1 MKFRNSYATL
11 LIVLFL
17 SSMLAGCSGS
27 SNSSEKELEGGWL
40 VYDDLLDNDSENQYF
55 YRYLLF
61 EPDGFVGTDSWDS
74 KDRCQE
80 KYGEDGIWLESEE
93 LCFPPDRRWDSWKVL
108 DEMRMTWT
116 STNYL
121 SVDENDC
128 MEYGIFDGLYYTT
141 TASWQNES
149 QTCIEI
155 HVFERI
161 YFLEGDVLIFTL
173 ADIDEGDWTCEEIFV
188 EGVKVGFRDITD
200 GPEQGDL
207 MQRIEAAI
215 EDPC

>member
-17 SSMLAGCSGS
+17 SSILAGCSGS

-93 LCFPPDRRWDSWKVL
+93 LCFPPDRRWESWKVL

-116 STNYL
+116 STNDIPL
-121 SVDENDC
+121 NENDC
-128 MEYGIFDGLYYTT
+128 MEYGSFDGLTYTS

-149 QTCIEI
+149 QICIETYVSEKI
-155 HVFERI
+155 LSSKKPILCLFLI
-161 YFLEGDVLIFTL
+161 YSLPGLPKPIINFSLLFI
-173 ADIDEGDWTCEEIFV
+173 
-188 EGVKVGFRDITD
+188 ITI
-200 GPEQGDL
+200 L
-207 MQRIEAAI
+207 YVNFYKL
-215 EDPC
+215 